1 MSRVTY
7 LVICGAECAD
17 SEGGARG
24 TPKPKSR
31 VFSILLILGSGL
43 GKSSPVNLTGN
54 RQKRKAKRRREKSY
68 KMDVD
73 KMLYNDT
80 FSSLTVKF
88 TMVHRSYA
96 KSPISL
102 KPSAEDLCG
111 VEDLVFA
118 LG

>member
-1 MSRVTY
+1 
-7 LVICGAECAD
+7 
-17 SEGGARG
+17 
-24 TPKPKSR
+24 
-31 VFSILLILGSGL
+31 
-43 GKSSPVNLTGN
+43 
-54 RQKRKAKRRREKSY
+54 
-68 KMDVD
+68 MDVD